1 MIIMFDKIIHFPNK
15 FFYPIKNIDK
25 ELYKIF
31 SKYGFVKELN
41 EIENINFANEISDY
55 LKKIDIKKIIK
66 SQIKKNPKIYS
77 INIFEY
83 LDKEMQNKVLY
94 FFTNLKKI
102 KKINSMLG
110 YRVKFRNVKL
120 LVNFYNNEVKE
131 NEGPKM
137 FHRDSDSLQD
147 QIKIFILINNI
158 DDKIGMFYYV
168 PKNIINEDTK
178 LPFEKDLAHLD
189 LKDKWRN
196 HDKTVHQVAKKKKI
210 KNPILKLNGYRG
222 ELLYIDTGKVYHK
235 GGHISDKD
243 KMRIVFQAVYTP
255 ILSLSNWNINRNF
268 MLNFIQNKLTS
279 LRIKF
284 RKTVDLDKI

>member
-1 MIIMFDKIIHFPNK
+1 MFDKIIHFPNK
-15 FFYPIKNIDK
+15 IFYPIKNTDK

-41 EIENINFANEISDY
+41 EIENINLANEISDY
-55 LKKIDIKKIIK
+55 LKKIDIKKIIR
-66 SQIKKNPKIYS
+66 SQIRKNPKTYS
-77 INIFEY
+77 INIFDY
-83 LDKEMQNKVLY
+83 LDEEMQNKILN
-94 FFTNLKKI
+94 FFINIKKI

-110 YRVKFRNVKL
+110 YRVKFRKVIL
-120 LVNFYNNEVKE
+120 LVNFYNNEVEE

-147 QIKIFILINNI
+147 QIKIFTLINNI
-158 DDKIGMFYYV
+158 DDKNGMFYFV
-168 PKNIINEDTK
+168 PKNIINEDIK
-178 LPFEKDLAHLD
+178 LPFEKDLAHSD

-196 HDKTVHQVAKKKKI
+196 HDKTIHQVAKKKKI

-243 KMRIVFQAVYTP
+243 KMRIMLQAVYTP
-255 ILSLSNWNINRNF
+255 ILSLSNWNNNRNF
-268 MLNFIQNKLTS
+268 ILNFIQNKLTS

-284 RKTVDLDKI
+284 RKTIDLDEI